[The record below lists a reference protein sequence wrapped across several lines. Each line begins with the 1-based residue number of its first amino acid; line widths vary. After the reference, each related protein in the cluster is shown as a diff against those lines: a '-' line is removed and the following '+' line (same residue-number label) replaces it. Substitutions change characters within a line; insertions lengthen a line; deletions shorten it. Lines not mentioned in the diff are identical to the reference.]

1 MTKKNETLA
10 LKDAKKTLRAWFPDG
25 ASVLAAVSGGVDS
38 MCLLHLLTGW
48 GAERGFRVTAAHF
61 NHRLRGAAADR
72 DERFVREYCRE
83 HGVPFVSGSGDT
95 QALAANEG
103 KSMEEAG
110 RILRYAFLRSAADQA
125 GCPWILT
132 AHHADDN
139 AETML
144 LNLIRG
150 TGSAGLGGI
159 PARRDGICRPF
170 LNETRAELLEY
181 AAENKIPHMED
192 ETNRADEA
200 SRNVIRHRILPV
212 LRELNP
218 RAVENMARTAGIM
231 REENKLLETMAGQAV
246 AAADRMEGGGVR
258 IPCRTLAQ
266 IPDSFAGRAAL
277 HLMECVCGCRRDLTE
292 KHAAAV
298 IALASGGKDG
308 QVSLPYGL
316 LARRT
321 GSTLLIERRKQPPQE
336 TVLSENTAVPFG
348 DWMVRLGGGGPASS
362 GDAVCLQLKKEL
374 MTQPLRITRWRPSD
388 YLKLPGTRGAR
399 SLKRLCT
406 DCRIPPTERDG
417 LPVVRIGETPAAVPG
432 IGVDVR
438 FVPDSGEDAVQLLF
452 RRESRYRGV
461 IS

>member
-1 MTKKNETLA
+1 MTKKNRTSA
-10 LKDAKKTLRAWFPDG
+10 LQSAKKTLRVWFPHG

-38 MCLLHLLTGW
+38 MCLLHLLTDW
-48 GAERGFRVTAAHF
+48 GAEWGFRVTAAHF
-61 NHRLRGAAADR
+61 NHRLRGAAASR
-72 DERFVREYCRE
+72 DEQFVREYCRE
-83 HGVPFVSGSGDT
+83 HGVPFLSGSGDT
-95 QALAANEG
+95 RALAANGGE
-103 KSMEEAG
+103 SLEEAG
-110 RILRYAFLRSAADQA
+110 RTLRYAFLRSAAKQA

-144 LNLIRG
+144 MNLIRG

-170 LNETRAELLEY
+170 LNVTRGELLEY

-192 ETNRADEA
+192 ETNEADEA

-218 RAVENMARTAGIM
+218 RAVENMARTAGILG
-231 REENKLLETMAGQAV
+231 EENRLLETLAERAV
-246 AAADRMEGGGVR
+246 AAADQMENGSVR

-266 IPDSFAGRAAL
+266 IPDSLAGRAAL
-277 HLMECVCGCRRDLTE
+277 HLMECVCGRRKDLTE

-308 QVSLPYGL
+308 QISLPYGL
-316 LARRT
+316 LARRA
-321 GSTLLIERRKQPPQE
+321 GGTLLIERRRQPPEE
-336 TVLSENTAVPFG
+336 TVLRENAAVLFG
-348 DWMVRLGGGGPASS
+348 DWTVRLGGGPES
-362 GDAVCLQLKKEL
+362 GGGTVRLQLKKET
-374 MTQPLRITRWRPSD
+374 MTQPLRITRWRTSD
-388 YLKLPGTRGAR
+388 CLKLPGARGAR

-406 DCRIPPTERDG
+406 DCRIPPPARDG

-438 FVPDSGEDAVQLLF
+438 FMPAPGEDAVQLLF
-452 RRESRYRGV
+452 QRESGYRGV